1 MDCLHASRDTMTAQV
16 PPPLWTNKTTT
27 EWVDALIDEFVV
39 QYERTGRS
47 QRVNFRGLCAHW
59 QWAKRSDV
67 YTHFLHRYPAKLI
80 PYIPIFFLSSSLA
93 SDGDI
98 ILDPFAGTGTVG
110 LESITHLVHPRN
122 CQLIEINP
130 LARLISSAKT
140 TPIDPALLS
149 KQLADLSRLM
159 REYDKEP
166 TIPQFPGID
175 FWFRQRA
182 RKGLA
187 QVRDCIEN
195 LEADVP
201 EKDFFWACYSSII
214 RDMSRADPKIAPP
227 VRLSAK
233 KFPGMQEAIVKRKL
247 ARKRRFE
254 APTRFRKAAKRNI
267 KRMQELW
274 DVLGRTGSSK
284 TVQVVGN
291 DARNLTRA
299 PYVGKGRLDT
309 TQSKPLVDNSIG
321 MVITSPPYINAQK
334 YTRTTKFELWWL
346 ELVEE
351 SAKALGK
358 FDRQLVGTER
368 VPYNEY
374 AEITAVGNTTADVFL
389 QRIFDVEPLRAGI
402 VSKYFNDMRLAL
414 REIKRVLRPEGYCI
428 LVVGNNTVF
437 KQVIPNNQILAE
449 IAQKEG
455 FELEAM
461 LVDKIRSRG
470 LITKRHETS
479 NIIADEWIILLR
491 KPVLRQ

>member
-1 MDCLHASRDTMTAQV
+1 MTVQI
-16 PPPLWTNKTTT
+16 PPLWTNKATTD
-27 EWVDALIDEFVV
+27 WVDALIDDFVV
-39 QYERTGRS
+39 QYERTGCS
-47 QRVNFRGLCAHW
+47 QRVDFRGLCAHW

-93 SDGDI
+93 SDDDI

-110 LESITHLVHPRN
+110 LESITHLIHPRN

-140 TPIDPALLS
+140 TPIDPAILRRR
-149 KQLADLSRLM
+149 LADLSRLM

-175 FWFRQRA
+175 FWFRQKA
-182 RKGLA
+182 QKGLVK
-187 QVRDCIEN
+187 VRDCIEA
-195 LEADVP
+195 LEANVP

-214 RDMSRADPKIAPP
+214 RDMSRADPKVSPP

-233 KFPGMQEAIVKRKL
+233 KFPGTQEAVVKTKL
-247 ARKRRFE
+247 AQKRRFE
-254 APTRFRKAAKRNI
+254 APTLFRKAVKRNI
-267 KRMQELW
+267 ERMQELW
-274 DVLGRTGSSK
+274 SVSDRTRSSK
-284 TVQVVGN
+284 TVQVVGS
-291 DARNLTRA
+291 DARNLTRS
-299 PYVGKGRLDT
+299 PYIGKGRLDT
-309 TQSKPLVDNSIG
+309 TQSRPLMDNSIG

-346 ELVEE
+346 ELIKE
-351 SAKALGK
+351 SAEALGN
-358 FDRQLVGTER
+358 FDRQLIGTER
-368 VPYNEY
+368 VPYDEY
-374 AEITAVGNTTADVFL
+374 VEITAVGNTTADALL
-389 QRIFDVEPLRAGI
+389 QQIFDIESLRAGI

-414 REIKRVLRPEGYCI
+414 REVKRVLRPEGYCI
-428 LVVGNNTVF
+428 LVVGNNAIF

-449 IAQKEG
+449 MAQEEG

-470 LITKRHETS
+470 LITKRHETAS
-479 NIIADEWIILLR
+479 MIADEWIILLR
-491 KPVLRQ
+491 KPALQ